1 MGSLVYF
8 AQRRASQG
16 GGLLDKLDAMAEA
29 IGLSGLAAPGEA
41 VAVLTAFGEPGNTTH
56 LRPAYA
62 QRLVRRL
69 RLAGTAPFL
78 TACLPLE
85 TGLTRSGVMLLT
97 NAARHGFGAGADDA
111 PLVAADGLRGEAE
124 RVVPSPGPHLV
135 EARLGAALV
144 EADAL
149 VVLTH
154 VTGHEVAG
162 LGGALAQLGWG
173 GSSRRGKATI
183 LGAAPAEGGPPP
195 EAARLVQARL
205 VEAAAALTRGKP
217 GRVVCVNVLMDLT
230 PESDEQPWSD
240 APFIADVG
248 VLVSRDPVALDQAT
262 ADLIAQAPGIP
273 GTRLPHADAPDK
285 LRALYPGLDWE
296 HQLEHA
302 EALGLG
308 ARTHELLIM

>member
-1 MGSLVYF
+1 VGSVVYF

-29 IGLSGLAAPGEA
+29 VGLSGLAAPGEA
-41 VAVLTAFGEPGNTTH
+41 VAVLTAFGAPGNTTF

-62 QRLVRRL
+62 QRLARRL

-78 TACLPLE
+78 TACLSLQATQP
-85 TGLTRSGVMLLT
+85 GSGIALLA
-97 NAARHGFGAGADDA
+97 NAVRHGFGAGADEA
-111 PLVAADGLRGEAE
+111 PLVAADGLRGESE
-124 RVVPSPGPHLV
+124 RVLSAPGPHLG
-135 EARLGAALV
+135 EARLGAALA

-173 GSSRRGKATI
+173 GSSRRGKAAI
-183 LGAAPAEGGPPP
+183 LGEAAPEGPAHPGG
-195 EAARLVQARL
+195 ARLVQARL
-205 VEAAAALTRGKP
+205 VEAAAALARGKL
-217 GRVVCVNVLMDLT
+217 GRLICVNVLVDVT

-240 APFIADVG
+240 APFVADVG

-262 ADLIAQAPGIP
+262 ADLLAQTPGIA
-273 GTRLPHADAPDK
+273 GTRLPRVDLTDK
-285 LRALYPGLDWE
+285 LRALYPGSDWE

-308 ARTHELLIM
+308 ARSHELMIM